1 MFNVGAG
8 VGLIIIALSAQYL
21 IAKRLKHQKVSKFY
35 SWVAWVFAVLG
46 GVAVTGDL
54 GDAVG
59 ITAGGAAIASLVGLL
74 FIGVDIADKRPDW
87 LAFALIIV
95 TPTMMRASGGTIG
108 VIYDGLL
115 LPLDAILGGLRGFLG
130 M

>member
-8 VGLIIIALSAQYL
+8 LGLIIIALSAQYL
-21 IAKRLKHQKVSKFY
+21 IWKRLKNQKVSKFY

-54 GDAVG
+54 GNAVG
-59 ITAGGAAIASLVGLL
+59 VTAGGAAVASLVGLL
-74 FIGVDIADKRPDW
+74 FIGVDIADRRPDW
-87 LAFALIIV
+87 LAFILIIV
-95 TPTMMRASGGTIG
+95 TPTMMRASGGTLG
-108 VIYDGLL
+108 TLYDGILM
-115 LPLDAILGGLRGFLG
+115 PLDLLLGGLRGFLG